1 MREIKI
7 NKTKTKIKVSDLFCV
22 SEALDKL
29 IVQQLEYNVNIAH
42 KIYRMICHI
51 NDTLSYV
58 LSRLHLV
65 LGEDVKL
72 NNLPPEKKVL
82 YDAIMNSEIE
92 IEDLPELTME
102 DVVDSVG
109 AKLTVMDIA
118 ALDTVLKKVEN
129 N

>member
-1 MREIKI
+1 MIY
-7 NKTKTKIKVSDLFCV
+7 KV
-22 SEALDKL
+22 
-29 IVQQLEYNVNIAH
+29 
-42 KIYRMICHI
+42 
-51 NDTLSYV
+51 NDALSYI

-65 LGEDVKL
+65 LGDNVKL
-72 NNLPPEKKVL
+72 NNLPPEKNEI
-82 YDAIMNSEIE
+82 YDAIMDSEIE
-92 IEDLPELTME
+92 IEGLPELTME